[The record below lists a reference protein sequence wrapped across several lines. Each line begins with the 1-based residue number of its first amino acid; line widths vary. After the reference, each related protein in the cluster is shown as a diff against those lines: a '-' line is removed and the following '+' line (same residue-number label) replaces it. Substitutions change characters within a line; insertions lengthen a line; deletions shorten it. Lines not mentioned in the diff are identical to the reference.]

1 MEERFSLHA
10 RCHRSA
16 FPGGC
21 AEELH
26 LYLLDMYV
34 YIRLSI
40 ILARSLGVR
49 CNYVQDLSACLR
61 AALAFWRMERSNGG
75 NDATVRGSGVAVLPP
90 PPPLLTRRTD
100 IVYPT
105 I

>member
-34 YIRLSI
+34 YIYSFVDHLGT
-40 ILARSLGVR
+40 LARCTMQLRPRSFGVSSGGFGFLEDGTVER
-49 CNYVQDLSACLR
+49 R
-61 AALAFWRMERSNGG
+61 KPAAMPLFAVAAWLYCRRRRS
-75 NDATVRGSGVAVLPP
+75 
-90 PPPLLTRRTD
+90 
-100 IVYPT
+100 
-105 I
+105 